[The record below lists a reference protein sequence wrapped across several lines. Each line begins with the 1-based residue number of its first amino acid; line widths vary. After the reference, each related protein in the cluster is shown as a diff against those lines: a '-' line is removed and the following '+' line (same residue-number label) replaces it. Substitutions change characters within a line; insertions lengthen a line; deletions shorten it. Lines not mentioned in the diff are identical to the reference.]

1 MSTQT
6 TPGSVDAYPCPY
18 CRMTGP
24 LSERGNC
31 RTCGAAAKVHQL
43 VSGSGWEELPGAKD
57 MAHIQFGRSHVQV
70 AGSFVPVADFN
81 LHNDDRIWFS
91 HHKLTFVE
99 SSVKLVNYKDGKSFF
114 TRMMAKM
121 ESYMLQATGPGHVAL
136 SDNHLGEIVSLPLNK
151 GNGMWVRSHTFL
163 AATASVTYEP
173 TANNLFF
180 SVRKGDETETEYP
193 LGRFDD
199 VFYAPNEP
207 GLLLLH
213 SPGNTMFRDLKPR
226 ETVYVKPDALIYR
239 DLSVSTYLTA
249 EYPHAERS
257 IFGSGYQNR
266 NIWLQLSGPGR
277 VAISSK
283 YEKEFVPLLPIVDG
297 TIEIIRW

>member
-1 MSTQT
+1 VLAEGNGPRASIFERVRRATRGGDRAL
-6 TPGSVDAYPCPY
+6 TPALPLGEALHPACLAAVALLAGNDWVLKPHL
-18 CRMTGP
+18 TGWLP
-24 LSERGNC
+24 DGLR
-31 RTCGAAAKVHQL
+31 GAAQVLTGKLSDLAGLACAPVLLSAAIGL
-43 VSGSGWEELPGAKD
+43 VL
-57 MAHIQFGRSHVQV
+57 
-70 AGSFVPVADFN
+70 
-81 LHNDDRIWFS
+81 
-91 HHKLTFVE
+91 
-99 SSVKLVNYKDGKSFF
+99 
-114 TRMMAKM
+114 
-121 ESYMLQATGPGHVAL
+121 HVAARLGARVDPSL
-136 SDNHLGEIVSLPLNK
+136 SRRRLLGC
-151 GNGMWVRSHTFL
+151 L

-180 SVRKGDETETEYP
+180 SMRKGDETETEYP

-239 DLSVSTYLTA
+239 DISVSTYLTA

-283 YEKEFVPLLPIVDG
+283 YEKEFVPLRPIVDG